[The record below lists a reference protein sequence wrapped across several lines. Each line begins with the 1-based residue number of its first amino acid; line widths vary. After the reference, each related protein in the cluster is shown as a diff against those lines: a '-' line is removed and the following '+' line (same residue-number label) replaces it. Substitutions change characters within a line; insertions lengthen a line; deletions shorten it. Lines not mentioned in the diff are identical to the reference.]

1 MIAGVRVSSH
11 FVDALIVLAGVGCG
25 FFYLHWMTP

>member
-11 FVDALIVLAGVGCG
+11 FVDALIVLAGVSAG
-25 FFYLHWMTP
+25 FVFLHWVTP